1 MRDGLA
7 SWFAIWHPRYR
18 GANARLL
25 VTAALTSVVVFASNG
40 LLEFLTR
47 SLGAGGGEAA
57 GSGLYGWLGG
67 RADDLAVSLPVL
79 LLALAFGVRGLVAL
93 GDFAK
98 KIQVGRLTV
107 RSRDDLEGALL
118 DNLVHKD
125 DAFFGRHSPAETV
138 NRLSVDLARVGERRP
153 KMMEVAW
160 RLLMMAANL
169 LYLFLRDWRVALVPV
184 VACVLGAMYST
195 WMARRAREVDA
206 DFLRHDDAVK
216 SRFEDYLRAA
226 PEIQVGGFFGHVR
239 RMLAGLQ
246 GERRGAFW
254 RFTWLRAVLSGGKT
268 LADVAAFTAMI
279 GVVIYMRKTGSVSA
293 AAALVPVLIRSV
305 PHVFN
310 DASSLVAIK
319 LHFYVTHTSMAR
331 LLEYE
336 AAGPVEDVEP
346 PAAAPAPAPLVIDG
360 VTCRYAGPD
369 GTRSG
374 GVADVT
380 TAFEPGRWTAVVGGA
395 GSGKSTLVKL
405 LLGRLEPQRGTVR
418 VGDRPLANLS
428 AAERAAIFAL
438 MPQSPAILDATL
450 ADNLTFGRTDATL
463 SAGELDVVERSGLGT
478 ICRLKALDLRRS
490 DEPLAC
496 LKALDLRRSDEP
508 LACRAE
514 SRKPAACDYAALR
527 QRARAHLREAC
538 EVDVRPYEAG
548 HGDDRH
554 WVLECLAGGRCDR
567 ERAAERLL
575 DRDAAFVLRALAR
588 TTLGEELASIG
599 RRILSETHHLLG
611 LATYEAYARLAPFPL
626 PRSVWQL
633 RSQNARV
640 ADAERPSVKEAGGLM
655 VVGLTS
661 APAELAGDPE
671 ADHWTAGRAQFAHE
685 IGEIVALLGDA
696 FRPFAVDGLHPY
708 LSWREN
714 LLFAVVETRTSRA
727 ARRIDA
733 ALLELADAEGLRD
746 TLTRVGLAYPMG
758 RQGAT
763 LSGGQR
769 QLVALCRTLLRDTPV
784 VILDEPT
791 SALDPAS
798 RARVAELLRG
808 WRGGRILITISHDA
822 ALVALADD
830 VRLLDGGRL
839 IASGTPDDVACHDA
853 RLREHPS

>member
-1 MRDGLA
+1 MTDGLA

-25 VTAALTSVVVFASNG
+25 VTAALTSGVVFVSNG

-47 SLGAGGGEAA
+47 SLGAGGATA
-57 GSGLYGWLGG
+57 SGSGLYGWSGG
-67 RADDLAVSLPVL
+67 RAAALAVSLPVL
-79 LLALAFGVRGLVAL
+79 LLALAFVAQGLVAL

-107 RSRDDLEGALL
+107 RGRDDLEAALL
-118 DNLVHKD
+118 DHLVHKD

-169 LYLFLRDWRVALVPV
+169 GYLFLREWRLALVPV
-184 VACVLGAMYST
+184 AACVLGAMYTT
-195 WMARRAREVDA
+195 WMAKRAREVDA

-239 RMLAGLQ
+239 RVLAGLQ

-254 RFTWLRAVLSGGKT
+254 RYTWLRAVLSGGKT

-279 GVVIYMRKTGSVSA
+279 GVVIYMRRTGSVSV

-305 PHVFN
+305 PHVFD
-310 DASSLVAIK
+310 DASSLAAIK
-319 LHFYVTHTSMAR
+319 LHFYVTDTSMAR

-336 AAGPVEDVEP
+336 AAGPVEDADL
-346 PAAAPAPAPLVIDG
+346 PAAAPPPAPLAVDG

-380 TAFEPGRWTAVVGGA
+380 AAFEPGRWTAVVGSA
-395 GSGKSTLVKL
+395 GSGKSTLVSL
-405 LLGRLEPQRGTVR
+405 LLGRLEPQQGAVR
-418 VGDRPLANLS
+418 FGDRPLAELS
-428 AAERAAIFAL
+428 AAERAAAFAF
-438 MPQSPAILDATL
+438 MPQSPALLDAAI
-450 ADNLTFGRTDATL
+450 ADNLTFGRADAAL
-463 SAGELDVVERSGLGT
+463 SAAELDVVERSGLGT
-478 ICRLKALDLRRS
+478 ICRLKALDMT
-490 DEPLAC
+490 PG
-496 LKALDLRRSDEP
+496 DEP

-514 SRKPAACDYAALR
+514 SREPAACDHAALR
-527 QRARAHLREAC
+527 QRARAHLRQAC

-575 DRDAAFVLRALAR
+575 EPAAAPVLRALAR
-588 TTLGEELASIG
+588 TTLGEELADIG

-611 LATYEAYARLAPFPL
+611 LATYDAYARLAPFPL
-626 PRSVWQL
+626 PRPVWRL
-633 RSQNARV
+633 RSQNARA
-640 ADAERPSVKEAGGLM
+640 ADAEGPSVKDAGGLL

-671 ADHWTAGRAQFAHE
+671 ADHWTAAREQFAHE
-685 IGEIVALLGDA
+685 IGQLAARLGDA
-696 FRPFAVDGLHPY
+696 FRPFDPGQLHPH

-714 LLFAVVETRTSRA
+714 LLFGVVETRTSRA

-758 RQGAT
+758 RQGAN

-798 RARVAELLRG
+798 RARVADLLRE

-822 ALVALADD
+822 ALIAQADR
-830 VRLLDGGRL
+830 VCLLDGGRL
-839 IASGTPDDVACHDA
+839 VAAGTPDQVAPA
-853 RLREHPS
+853 QEHGL